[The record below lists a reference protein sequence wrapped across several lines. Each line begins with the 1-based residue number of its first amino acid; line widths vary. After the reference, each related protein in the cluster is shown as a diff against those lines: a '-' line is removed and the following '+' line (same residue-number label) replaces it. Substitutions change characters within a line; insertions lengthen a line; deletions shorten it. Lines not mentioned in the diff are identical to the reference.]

1 MPSTTYSFVFFCPTV
16 KLRIRKHTNAL
27 AYGNEVN
34 LNSANGP
41 NKFLAILLKSCK
53 NVLARLFQ
61 SLYQGFH
68 TTFKLP
74 TQLKECKLFPC
85 HKRDSR
91 SKAKNYRPTAL
102 TQHISKII
110 KLIVRRLIT
119 ILKENDQLTDSQ
131 NCFQPGRSCLTQI
144 LQHYDWVLN
153 SCSTIQTLV

>member
-1 MPSTTYSFVFFCPTV
+1 MYLNYIDLINVLWNTRSYSLLKIMRFICLSLYILSFFTLFFVWVIWFWTCRSTSFSRTNRPKDILYMPSTTYSFVFFCPTV

-74 TQLKECKLFPC
+74 T
-85 HKRDSR
+85 
-91 SKAKNYRPTAL
+91 
-102 TQHISKII
+102 
-110 KLIVRRLIT
+110 
-119 ILKENDQLTDSQ
+119 
-131 NCFQPGRSCLTQI
+131 
-144 LQHYDWVLN
+144 
-153 SCSTIQTLV
+153 